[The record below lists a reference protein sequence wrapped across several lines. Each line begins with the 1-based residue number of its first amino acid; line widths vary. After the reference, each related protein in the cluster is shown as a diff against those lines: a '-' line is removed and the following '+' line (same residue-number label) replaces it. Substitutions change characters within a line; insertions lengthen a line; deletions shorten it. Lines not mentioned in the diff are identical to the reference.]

1 MNSKVAGEEEK
12 IRETIMRYVNGVV
25 EFDFNKAESGWH
37 PDGVKISYSN
47 EDDTLIFDNILDTR
61 PNLRAEDI
69 LRIKSEISHEWWIE
83 SVEFYKSVAAV
94 KLVWTSEREGI
105 KQVYTDFIL
114 LLQIQGNW
122 KIVAKVS
129 HQQTI

>member
-1 MNSKVAGEEEK
+1 MNRGLEEDK
-12 IRETIMRYVNGVV
+12 IRQTIMTYVNGVIN
-25 EFDFNKAESGWH
+25 FDFNQGESAWH
-37 PDGVKISYSN
+37 PDGVKISYST
-47 EDDTLIFDNILDTR
+47 EDDTLIFNNILDTR

-69 LRIKSEISHEWWIE
+69 LRIKSEISHEWCIE